1 MALPLGAAVT
11 LPQARRPTAA
21 TSLTGRTV
29 SLVHLASNHADS
41 LFTTVGGFSEPNAS
55 VWTYMPD
62 GPYPD
67 HLAFRT
73 AIKEK
78 SDSTDPLFFAIIGK
92 PTGTADRLMT
102 TTDQV
107 LGYVALM
114 CIEPEHLRLEIGH
127 VLFSHSMQRT
137 TAATE
142 AILLLLSHAFD
153 TLGYRRVEWRANA
166 LNARSRRAAL
176 RFGFVF
182 EGIFR
187 QHEIWKGRNWDTV
200 WLSLLKDEWEGK
212 HIKKSFELWLQ
223 PTNFDEDG
231 RQKRTLGDIRAELL
245 HRM

>member
-1 MALPLGAAVT
+1 MASQLGAPVT

-29 SLVHLASNHADS
+29 SLVHLAPNHAES
-41 LFTTVGGFSEPNAS
+41 LFANVGGSREPNAS
-55 VWTYMPD
+55 AWTYMLD

-73 AIKEK
+73 AIQEK
-78 SDSTDPLFFAIIGK
+78 FNSADPLFFAIIGK
-92 PTGTADRLMT
+92 PGGMAGNST
-102 TTDQV
+102 TTADQV

-127 VLFSHSMQRT
+127 VLFSPSMQRT

-142 AILLLLSHAFD
+142 AIFLLLNHAFE

-166 LNARSRRAAL
+166 LNERSRRAAL

-223 PTNFDEDG
+223 PTNFDKDG
-231 RQKRTLGDIRAELL
+231 RQKRTLGDIRAELAPG
-245 HRM
+245 